1 MSVVS
6 ERDEAVA
13 QSKGTGANTSLPL
26 VLLRSDASCVDRDL
40 SGEDDPGG
48 EIEAG
53 AGHVGGEEG
62 ERDASTRRAERK
74 HCVSCV
80 YSVIFRM
87 PLLRRVQRM

>member
-62 ERDASTRRAERK
+62 ERDAEGEDARTGR
-74 HCVSCV
+74 
-80 YSVIFRM
+80 
-87 PLLRRVQRM
+87 